1 MIIIGG
7 GAVLTRDPEK
17 PFMAG
22 GGVAA
27 GDDGLILALGPVS
40 RLRRE
45 YPGAA
50 YVDARG
56 GLIMP
61 GLVDLHHHAC
71 ALLSRGLEPRG
82 VRPMRYM
89 GLLENCWWKLDRAMN
104 LEDVYCGASA
114 DFLDCV
120 RNGVT
125 TVFDQHASYGAVT
138 GSLSEVSRA
147 ADRLGLRACL
157 GYEVSDRE
165 GESKCKAAI
174 QENLSFMREISRRTD
189 SLRRGMMGMHAS
201 FTLSDRTLEACMEAL
216 PATSGCHI
224 HVAESLEDTTH
235 SLQTYGRSIVRRLR
249 ERGVLGRKTI
259 AAHCT
264 HLNWEDVQILRETDT
279 AVVHCPESN
288 MASAVGC
295 ADIEAYLRAG
305 LSLGLGT
312 DGFSSDLF
320 LGMRTASLLCR
331 HNSGDALSGAGVASD
346 LLFRANPSLAS
357 RFFGVELGVLKP
369 GAAADII
376 VCDYP
381 PPTPLS
387 AANADSHILR
397 GVCGRSV
404 TTTVVAGKVLM
415 ENRIIKVADEE
426 ALLSESRQQAADLWR
441 RAGI

>member
-1 MIIIGG
+1 
-7 GAVLTRDPEK
+7 
-17 PFMAG
+17 
-22 GGVAA
+22 
-27 GDDGLILALGPVS
+27 
-40 RLRRE
+40 
-45 YPGAA
+45 
-50 YVDARG
+50 
-56 GLIMP
+56 
-61 GLVDLHHHAC
+61 
-71 ALLSRGLEPRG
+71 
-82 VRPMRYM
+82 
-89 GLLENCWWKLDRAMN
+89 
-104 LEDVYCGASA
+104 
-114 DFLDCV
+114 
-120 RNGVT
+120 
-125 TVFDQHASYGAVT
+125 
-138 GSLSEVSRA
+138 
-147 ADRLGLRACL
+147 
-157 GYEVSDRE
+157 
-165 GESKCKAAI
+165 
-174 QENLSFMREISRRTD
+174 
-189 SLRRGMMGMHAS
+189 
-201 FTLSDRTLEACMEAL
+201 MEAL

-295 ADIEAYLRAG
+295 ADIEAYSRAG

-376 VCDYP
+376 VCDYQ

>member
-174 QENLSFMREISRRTD
+174 QENLSFMREISRSTD

-295 ADIEAYLRAG
+295 ADIEAYSRAG

-376 VCDYP
+376 VCDYQ

-404 TTTVVAGKVLM
+404 TATVVAGKVLM
-415 ENRIIKVADEE
+415 ENRILKVADEE

>member
-189 SLRRGMMGMHAS
+189 SLRRGMMGMHTS

-295 ADIEAYLRAG
+295 ADIEAYSRAG

-376 VCDYP
+376 VCDYQ

-415 ENRIIKVADEE
+415 ENRILKVADEE

>member
-1 MIIIGG
+1 M
-7 GAVLTRDPEK
+7 
-17 PFMAG
+17 
-22 GGVAA
+22 
-27 GDDGLILALGPVS
+27 S

-50 YVDARG
+50 FVDARG
-56 GLIMP
+56 GP
-61 GLVDLHHHAC
+61 SCPDSWTSTTTPAPC
-71 ALLSRGLEPRG
+71 FPAAWAALRAG
-82 VRPMRYM
+82 MRYM

-249 ERGVLGRKTI
+249 ERGVPRPQDHRRALYASPIGRTFRSCARRI
-259 AAHCT
+259 
-264 HLNWEDVQILRETDT
+264 RRSFT
-279 AVVHCPESN
+279 ARKATWP
-288 MASAVGC
+288 ALSAV
-295 ADIEAYLRAG
+295 
-305 LSLGLGT
+305 
-312 DGFSSDLF
+312 
-320 LGMRTASLLCR
+320 RT
-331 HNSGDALSGAGVASD
+331 
-346 LLFRANPSLAS
+346 
-357 RFFGVELGVLKP
+357 
-369 GAAADII
+369 
-376 VCDYP
+376 
-381 PPTPLS
+381 
-387 AANADSHILR
+387 
-397 GVCGRSV
+397 
-404 TTTVVAGKVLM
+404 
-415 ENRIIKVADEE
+415 
-426 ALLSESRQQAADLWR
+426 
-441 RAGI
+441 

>member
-1 MIIIGG
+1 
-7 GAVLTRDPEK
+7 
-17 PFMAG
+17 
-22 GGVAA
+22 
-27 GDDGLILALGPVS
+27 
-40 RLRRE
+40 
-45 YPGAA
+45 
-50 YVDARG
+50 
-56 GLIMP
+56 
-61 GLVDLHHHAC
+61 
-71 ALLSRGLEPRG
+71 
-82 VRPMRYM
+82 
-89 GLLENCWWKLDRAMN
+89 MN

-295 ADIEAYLRAG
+295 ADIEAYSRAG

-376 VCDYP
+376 VCDYQ

-415 ENRIIKVADEE
+415 ENRILKVADEE